1 MPFSSNPIGR
11 AGRWLRAEMAAHPVR
26 FVLAVGALFTLA
38 MVNVRLFAAPGPWW
52 RGWADQKA
60 YLESAQ
66 AFLALD
72 LDPARHWYPLAY
84 PLTGAPFAGLL
95 AAPFVPVNIACF
107 ALAFAGFRKVA
118 LRLGVGST
126 GAVLLFLAA
135 TLLDPRIAKLW
146 VEPWTTSLSA
156 AAIWLS
162 LGMVADRLAGEGS
175 GAARAAM
182 LGALLM
188 LVPLVRP
195 ADAAVVA
202 MIAPFALWRMLLRD
216 LAAMAGAGLG
226 LFATYAALHL
236 AIYGARWSD
245 YVLLSREYG
254 LNFSDLPW
262 KAYVLLVDPS
272 AWFPGETGLLRTMPW
287 LLIGAAGLLL
297 GLATLRGAARA
308 LWLCLGLSALAYC
321 AVLFAYVDLLPS
333 GMWRYNNV
341 HYFKWMLPLFALS
354 VMLFVRWARAAPRRS
369 MALIAA
375 LVLASCIRPDPVV
388 VGPAA
393 PARALR
399 FAGSGAWTDIYMARS
414 AISDARGLQ
423 RNFFEYH
430 QVPHGSTQVIA
441 VALKQP
447 FAGNE
452 RWMTSAPAPAWPRG
466 APGHEAKLAFSP
478 VPFARLGTNWHIA
491 PPCWAWRCAALDGQ
505 TLAE

>member
-11 AGRWLRAEMAAHPVR
+11 AWRWLRAEMEAHPVR
-26 FVLAVGALFTLA
+26 FVLVVGALCTLA

-72 LDPARHWYPLAY
+72 MDPARHWYPLAY

-95 AAPFVPVNIACF
+95 AAPFVPVNIVCF
-107 ALAFAGFRKVA
+107 ALAFAGYRRVA
-118 LRLGVGST
+118 LRLGVGAT
-126 GAVLLFLAA
+126 GAVLLFLAS

-156 AAIWLS
+156 AAIWLA
-162 LGMVADRLAGEGS
+162 LGMVADRLAGEGRGS
-175 GAARAAM
+175 ARAAM

-202 MIAPFALWRMLLRD
+202 VIAPFALWRMPQRD
-216 LAAMAGAGLG
+216 VAAMAAAGLG
-226 LFATYAALHL
+226 LLAAYAALHL

-254 LNFSDLPW
+254 LNFADLPW

-272 AWFPGETGLLRTMPW
+272 AWFPGESGLLRTMPW
-287 LLIGAAGLLL
+287 LLIGAAGLVL
-297 GLATLRGAARA
+297 GLVTLRGPARA
-308 LWLCLGLSALAYC
+308 LWLCLGLSVGAYC

-341 HYFKWMLPLFALS
+341 HYFKWLLPLFALS
-354 VMLFVRWARAAPRRS
+354 VLLFVRWARAIPGRS
-369 MALIAA
+369 AALLGA
-375 LVLASCIRPDPVV
+375 LVLASCIRPNPIV
-388 VGPAA
+388 VGSDA

-399 FAGSGAWTDIYMARS
+399 FAGGGAWTDIYMARS
-414 AISDARGLQ
+414 AIRDARGLQ

-430 QVPHGSTQVIA
+430 QMPQGATQVIA

-447 FAGNE
+447 FAGGE
-452 RWMTSAPAPAWPRG
+452 RWMTSASMQVWPRG

-478 VPFARLGTNWHIA
+478 HPFERLGTRWQIA
-491 PPCWAWRCAALDGQ
+491 PPCWAWRCAGPSDQ